1 MPKIKSM
8 NNLINI
14 DDEIYK
20 AQSDEKK
27 VKQSIF
33 EGKND
38 KKKKEPKKKITK
50 KKSSYNK

>member
-8 NNLINI
+8 NDLINI
-14 DDEIYK
+14 DNDIYK
-20 AQSDEKK
+20 AKADEKK

-38 KKKKEPKKKITK
+38 KKKKEPKKKTNK